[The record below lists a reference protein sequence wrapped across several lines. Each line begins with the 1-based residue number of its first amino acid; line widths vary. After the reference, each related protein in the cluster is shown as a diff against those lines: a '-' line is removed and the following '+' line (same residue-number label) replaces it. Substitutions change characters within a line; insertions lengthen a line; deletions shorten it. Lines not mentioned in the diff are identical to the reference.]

1 MNNDRKITF
10 VAARFVTI
18 QQATQLHLHV
28 RWRWTLFWESI
39 LPHWY
44 SDCIHWE
51 NWVQWMYTV
60 FMYVTSKQSSVL
72 RTMNGPLHESWYR
85 WINIQEQRKSYS
97 DRQFSCLE
105 MCWKLT
111 LQGTIIWGVETGLE
125 WDTGDRVCLLKE
137 AKWILT
143 FFQHYFVAVTNTAL
157 TPSIKLDWQCACS
170 HSWLA
175 VVCIEVYMLQ
185 WGQVSGQD
193 ARWLM
198 LNHSFVK
205 FFFFE
210 RKELHW
216 SATRALSVSSL

>member
-72 RTMNGPLHESWYR
+72 RTMNGRTSAWVM
-85 WINIQEQRKSYS
+85 IQMNKHTRAAEVLQW
-97 DRQFSCLE
+97 QTVQLLGNVLE
-105 MCWKLT
+105 TYIAGYHHL
-111 LQGTIIWGVETGLE
+111 GR
-125 WDTGDRVCLLKE
+125 GDRTRVRHGWQGVPVERGKMNFDLLS
-137 AKWILT
+137 
-143 FFQHYFVAVTNTAL
+143 AL
-157 TPSIKLDWQCACS
+157 FCCS
-170 HSWLA
+170 HKHRVNTQYKAWLTMCVQPQLA
-175 VVCIEVYMLQ
+175 GCCLYWSIYAPVRAGVGPRCEVVNVE
-185 WGQVSGQD
+185 
-193 ARWLM
+193 
-198 LNHSFVK
+198 SF
-205 FFFFE
+205 FC
-210 RKELHW
+210 
-216 SATRALSVSSL
+216 